1 MIDKKSAY
9 YLGAFLCL
17 TKSQKVLKLEIIDN
31 KLNEEIMMFSIHNKN
46 NLLTTRAINTLL
58 LSASLISVGANSALA
73 KSSDTPI
80 HFAKGAISS
89 TVTGKLKPNE
99 NERWYR
105 FDASSWQY
113 AIINIAPLTG
123 TPETANVGVLHMP
136 NGTQDGTKGGIIYQG
151 CLPATGEYR
160 LRIARN
166 LMSTQGKTA
175 GYKVEVMILPKYAS
189 ESLCEYL

>member
-1 MIDKKSAY
+1 
-9 YLGAFLCL
+9 
-17 TKSQKVLKLEIIDN
+17 
-31 KLNEEIMMFSIHNKN
+31 MFSIHNKS
-46 NLLTTRAINTLL
+46 NLLTTRTINTLL

-80 HFAKGAISS
+80 HFAKSAISS

-166 LMSTQGKTA
+166 LMATQGKTA

>member
-1 MIDKKSAY
+1 M
-9 YLGAFLCL
+9 FLVKNKTTL
-17 TKSQKVLKLEIIDN
+17 TTAQVLK
-31 KLNEEIMMFSIHNKN
+31 
-46 NLLTTRAINTLL
+46 TLL
-58 LSASLISVGANSALA
+58 LSATLIGVSAHSALA
-73 KSSDTPI
+73 KNSDTPI
-80 HFAKGAISS
+80 RFAKGALSS
-89 TVTGKLKPNE
+89 TVTGQLKPNE

-105 FDASSWQY
+105 FDASSRQY

-151 CLPATGEYR
+151 CLPATGKYR

-166 LMSTQGKTA
+166 LMATQGRTA
-175 GYKVEVMILPKYAS
+175 GYSVEVIVLPKYAS

>member
-1 MIDKKSAY
+1 
-9 YLGAFLCL
+9 
-17 TKSQKVLKLEIIDN
+17 
-31 KLNEEIMMFSIHNKN
+31 MF
-46 NLLTTRAINTLL
+46 AINNKTTLLSARVIKTLL
-58 LSASLISVGANSALA
+58 LSATLIGVSANSALA
-73 KSSDTPI
+73 KNSDTPI
-80 HFAKGAISS
+80 HFSKGAISS

-105 FDASSWQY
+105 FDANSGQY
-113 AIINIAPLTG
+113 AIINIAPLAG

-166 LMSTQGKTA
+166 LMATHGKTA

-189 ESLCEYL
+189 ESLCKSL

>member
-1 MIDKKSAY
+1 
-9 YLGAFLCL
+9 
-17 TKSQKVLKLEIIDN
+17 
-31 KLNEEIMMFSIHNKN
+31 MFSIHNKS
-46 NLLTTRAINTLL
+46 NLLTTRTINTLL

-80 HFAKGAISS
+80 HFAKSAISS

-166 LMSTQGKTA
+166 LMATQGKMA